1 MFSLYSF
8 WLCAPSCH
16 IFFAEDT
23 TKDTIEEYDG
33 QPYGKELIVTDF
45 RIRKLPNYGEVLV
58 VEVKPLEY

>member
-16 IFFAEDT
+16 IFF
-23 TKDTIEEYDG
+23 YDDKILTQYEG
-33 QPYGKELIVTDF
+33 QPYGKELIITDF

-58 VEVKPLEY
+58 VDVKPYEP